1 MDVGESLHHI
11 SQYFQEYWF
20 NHAMPMD
27 VKYTDD
33 MKSDMD
39 ALMKG
44 WLKTKEYVN
53 SNMKTSSSN
62 SEDGKV

>member
-1 MDVGESLHHI
+1 
-11 SQYFQEYWF
+11 
-20 NHAMPMD
+20 MPMD

-62 SEDGKV
+62 SEDGKVCVGTKICC